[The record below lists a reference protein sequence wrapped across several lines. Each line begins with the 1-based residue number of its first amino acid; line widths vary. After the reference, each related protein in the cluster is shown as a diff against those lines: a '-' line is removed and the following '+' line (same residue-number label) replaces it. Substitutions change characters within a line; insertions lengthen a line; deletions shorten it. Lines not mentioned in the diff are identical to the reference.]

1 MDTIP
6 LCTKRF
12 YRASRKKIP
21 SETIDK
27 AAVLPRFS
35 GERQNNAIDGETI
48 ASRASRAWADVCTIG
63 HNRLELKSFQTQP
76 PFRVSYMQCTNSRR
90 EVSRAGGLG
99 SSEVF
104 GRQAHGCLWSWN

>member
-6 LCTKRF
+6 LCSKRF

-27 AAVLPRFS
+27 AAVLPRFPV
-35 GERQNNAIDGETI
+35 ERQNNAVDGKTI
-48 ASRASRAWADVCTIG
+48 AIRASRAWADVCTIG

-76 PFRVSYMQCTNSRR
+76 TVRVSYMLCTNYRKA
-90 EVSRAGGLG
+90 VSRAGGLG

-104 GRQAHGCLWSWN
+104 GRQAHGYLWS